1 VSASDEPRCSIC
13 GGAHR
18 EVDWHVKEE
27 AKAREYFAG
36 LVTRAEIARVN
47 NAMYEQPVL
56 APVLAAVLA
65 EVATV
70 PELTHLQ
77 ALSLMDTKS
86 RRIYYAD
93 DSARV
98 GHAFPDER
106 WNEENEWRDIAAI
119 AIQQMLRLRT
129 EGA

>member
-47 NAMYEQPVL
+47 NAMYEQPGL
-56 APVLAAVLA
+56 AQVLAAVLA

-93 DSARV
+93 D
-98 GHAFPDER
+98 DER

>member
-1 VSASDEPRCSIC
+1 MSASDGPRCSIC

-93 DSARV
+93 D
-98 GHAFPDER
+98 DER

>member
-93 DSARV
+93 D
-98 GHAFPDER
+98 DER

>member
-1 VSASDEPRCSIC
+1 MSASDEPRAATGECVTEFGVFTDSPPGTTIHWARC
-13 GGAHR
+13 RNAEEF
-18 EVDWHVKEE
+18 EV
-27 AKAREYFAG
+27 
-36 LVTRAEIARVN
+36 I
-47 NAMYEQPVL
+47 
-56 APVLAAVLA
+56 AAVLA